1 MKFFFAPLQGYTDAA
16 YRRFHNEIFDGCIDS
31 YYTPFLRV
39 EHGDV
44 RAKDLRDILP
54 ENNQGIRIVPQIIV
68 KNVDEFLI
76 LMNSI
81 LPMGYQEI
89 DINMGCPF
97 PLQLKKGRGAA
108 LLDRPQGVKE
118 IMKEVACIDD
128 VRFSVKMRLGNNDK
142 NQWQEILPIL
152 NDTPLHH
159 ITLHSRI
166 ATQQYKGDVDFD
178 LFSLFQNACCHKLV
192 YNGDITTI
200 EQLSEIKSNIPNLY
214 GVMIGRGLLSNPS
227 LVWEYVNN
235 TTLNEE
241 EKIERFLILHNK
253 LFQFYESKLQGESHL
268 LTKMK
273 TIWDYSELLIG
284 RKALKMIKKANNIAK
299 YAQIVSSL

>member
-16 YRRFHNEIFDGCIDS
+16 YRRFHYETFDGCIDS

-54 ENNQGIRIVPQIIV
+54 ENNQGVKIVPQIIV

-76 LMNSI
+76 LINAI

-89 DINMGCPF
+89 DVNMGCPF

-108 LLDRPQGVKE
+108 LLDQPHVVNE
-118 IMKEVACIDD
+118 IMKEVACFDS
-128 VRFSVKMRLGNNDK
+128 VKFSVKMRLGNKDK
-142 NQWQEILPIL
+142 CQWREILSIL
-152 NDTPLHH
+152 NNAPLHQ

-166 ATQQYKGDVDFD
+166 ATQQYKGEVDMD
-178 LFSLFQNACCHKLV
+178 TFSLFQNDCCHKLV

-200 EQLSEIKSNIPNLY
+200 EQLSEINNRFPYLY

-235 TTLNEE
+235 ITLNEE

>member
-16 YRRFHNEIFDGCIDS
+16 YRRFHYETFDGCIDS

-44 RAKDLRDILP
+44 RDKDLRDILP
-54 ENNQGIRIVPQIIV
+54 ENNQGVKIVPQIIV

-76 LMNSI
+76 LINAI

-89 DINMGCPF
+89 DVNMGCPF

-108 LLDRPQGVKE
+108 LLDQPHVVNE
-118 IMKEVACIDD
+118 IMKEVACFDS
-128 VRFSVKMRLGNNDK
+128 VKFSVKMRLGNKDK
-142 NQWQEILPIL
+142 CQWREILSIL
-152 NDTPLHH
+152 NNAPLHH

-166 ATQQYKGDVDFD
+166 ATQQYKGEVDMD
-178 LFSLFQNACCHKLV
+178 TFSLFQNDCCHKLV

-200 EQLSEIKSNIPNLY
+200 EQLSEINNRFPYLY

-235 TTLNEE
+235 ITLNEE

>member
-16 YRRFHNEIFDGCIDS
+16 YRRFHYETFDGCIDS

-44 RAKDLRDILP
+44 RDKDLRDILP
-54 ENNQGIRIVPQIIV
+54 ENNQGVKIVPQIIV

-76 LMNSI
+76 LINAI

-89 DINMGCPF
+89 DVNMGCPF

-108 LLDRPQGVKE
+108 LLDQPHVVNE
-118 IMKEVACIDD
+118 IMKEVACFDS
-128 VRFSVKMRLGNNDK
+128 VKFSVKMRLGNKDK
-142 NQWQEILPIL
+142 CQWREILSIL
-152 NDTPLHH
+152 NNAPLHH

-166 ATQQYKGDVDFD
+166 ATQQYKGEVDMD
-178 LFSLFQNACCHKLV
+178 AFSLFQNDCCHKLV

-200 EQLSEIKSNIPNLY
+200 EQLSEINNRFPYLY

-235 TTLNEE
+235 ITLNEE

>member
-1 MKFFFAPLQGYTDAA
+1 M
-16 YRRFHNEIFDGCIDS
+16 IFIILS
-31 YYTPFLRV
+31 LTN
-39 EHGDV
+39 V
-44 RAKDLRDILP
+44 REAI
-54 ENNQGIRIVPQIIV
+54 
-68 KNVDEFLI
+68 F
-76 LMNSI
+76 NS
-81 LPMGYQEI
+81 L
-89 DINMGCPF
+89 

-108 LLDRPQGVKE
+108 LLDQPHVVNE
-118 IMKEVACIDD
+118 IMKEVACFDS
-128 VRFSVKMRLGNNDK
+128 VKFSVKMRLGNKDK
-142 NQWQEILPIL
+142 CQWREILSIL
-152 NDTPLHH
+152 NNAPLHH

-166 ATQQYKGDVDFD
+166 ATQQYKGEVDMD
-178 LFSLFQNACCHKLV
+178 TFSLFQNDCCHKLV

-200 EQLSEIKSNIPNLY
+200 EQLSEINNRFPYLY

-235 TTLNEE
+235 ITLNEE

>member
-16 YRRFHNEIFDGCIDS
+16 YRRFHYETFDGCIDS

-44 RAKDLRDILP
+44 RDKDLRDILP
-54 ENNQGIRIVPQIIV
+54 ENNQGVKIVPQIIV

-76 LMNSI
+76 LINAI

-108 LLDRPQGVKE
+108 LLDQPHVVNE
-118 IMKEVACIDD
+118 IMKEVACFDS
-128 VRFSVKMRLGNNDK
+128 VKFSVKMRLGNKDK
-142 NQWQEILPIL
+142 CQWREILSIL
-152 NDTPLHH
+152 NNAPLHH

-166 ATQQYKGDVDFD
+166 ATQQYKGEVDMD
-178 LFSLFQNACCHKLV
+178 TFSLFQNDCCHKLV

-200 EQLSEIKSNIPNLY
+200 EQLSEINNRFPYLY

-235 TTLNEE
+235 ITLNEE

-284 RKALKMIKKANNIAK
+284 RKALKMIKKANNIVK